1 MLTRR
6 MNPKV
11 AVSVA
16 LPAISRDLS
25 VPLDR
30 VDGSRS
36 TAAAENH
43 QNHVMPSHQA
53 PARLSTTW
61 KGEDDE

>member
-43 QNHVMPSHQA
+43 QNHVMSAHQVA
-53 PARLSTTW
+53 DEARYYL
-61 KGEDDE
+61 ERRAR